1 MIDFLRNVVS
11 FVGTFLI
18 LSSATMLILQVIVCA
33 CTGKW
38 EIKEN
43 TDYRIVIIGI
53 LMALLMIPFYY
64 LPT

>member
-18 LSSATMLILQVIVCA
+18 LSSATMLILQAIVCA

>member
-1 MIDFLRNVVS
+1 MIDVLRNLAS

-18 LSSATMLILQVIVCA
+18 LSSVTMLIVQAIECA

-43 TDYRIVIIGI
+43 TDYLIVIIGF
-53 LMALLMIPFYY
+53 LVALLMMPYYY
-64 LPT
+64 LPV

>member
-1 MIDFLRNVVS
+1 
-11 FVGTFLI
+11 
-18 LSSATMLILQVIVCA
+18 MLILQAIVCA